1 VNSRRCSML
10 KPALLDFAHQASI
23 EYTASM
29 SDFSPETTMNWP
41 VGSMLNPRGYFSVGV
56 LSK

>member
-1 VNSRRCSML
+1 ML
-10 KPALLDFAHQASI
+10 KPALLDFSHQASI